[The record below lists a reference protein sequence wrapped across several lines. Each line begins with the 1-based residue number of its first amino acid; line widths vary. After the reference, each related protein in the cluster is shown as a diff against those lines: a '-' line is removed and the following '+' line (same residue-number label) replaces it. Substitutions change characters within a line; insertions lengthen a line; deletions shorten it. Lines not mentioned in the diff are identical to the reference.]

1 MTNCIGK
8 IIKSLPIFHV
18 PFLNASYW
26 QNIIPWE
33 MHLQKQQLRHRNN
46 IFPVSLLL
54 TSKKHLPNKA
64 FNKMYLIVV
73 TVYVTQR
80 EINSILRT
88 KNRDTRILCYVFLGS
103 LSILFY
109 WDKVGNI
116 RKSLYFAQREYGTG
130 NVYCL
135 SFSSSFGKLNL
146 KKW

>member
-8 IIKSLPIFHV
+8 IIKSLPIFYV

-33 MHLQKQQLRHRNN
+33 MHLQKQQLGHRNN
-46 IFPVSLLL
+46 IFLVSLLL

-73 TVYVTQR
+73 AVYVTQR

-88 KNRDTRILCYVFLGS
+88 KNRDT
-103 LSILFY
+103 
-109 WDKVGNI
+109 
-116 RKSLYFAQREYGTG
+116 
-130 NVYCL
+130 
-135 SFSSSFGKLNL
+135 
-146 KKW
+146 

>member
-33 MHLQKQQLRHRNN
+33 IHLQKQQLRHRNN

-88 KNRDTRILCYVFLGS
+88 KNRDTRILCYVFLRKFKYS
-103 LSILFY
+103 LLLRQSRKYTQIPVFCPTRIWYRECLLFEFFKQL
-109 WDKVGNI
+109 W
-116 RKSLYFAQREYGTG
+116 
-130 NVYCL
+130 
-135 SFSSSFGKLNL
+135 
-146 KKW
+146 